1 MFGEVSPNMLR
12 EHSAL
17 ISNAMSC
24 DKYLKAKISSAHNPL
39 ATVSRRAARL
49 FALPLGVATREVLSM
64 EPAASR
70 ARPGRREEKTK
81 LIFNFLSSP
90 LFMFI
95 MVVKAFVVQAGT
107 AVLLAWV
114 RILKCTTFWQRR
126 LICFSVRLNE
136 GKAWSGQSL
145 QLHL

>member
-64 EPAASR
+64 EPGGQRGETRKEGRKDKTYFQLFVFAFVYVYHGGESICGAGWYSCPAGLGSHSKMHDVLAA
-70 ARPGRREEKTK
+70 ATD
-81 LIFNFLSSP
+81 LLFSSP
-90 LFMFI
+90 
-95 MVVKAFVVQAGT
+95 
-107 AVLLAWV
+107 
-114 RILKCTTFWQRR
+114 
-126 LICFSVRLNE
+126 
-136 GKAWSGQSL
+136 
-145 QLHL
+145 